1 MRQLFPRFESI
12 KQRIYPR
19 FKLRLFMKLRGIKTL
34 TKACRILRTNPEV
47 AKNLGFCS
55 LPTYETIR
63 HFANDLL
70 TDEVLKKIFYAE
82 VKEID
87 NELNGDLG
95 KVTIEDATVIT
106 AKAKDPEA
114 EYNAY
119 YDDRG
124 WKKDLVIDQRYG
136 VFLSF
141 SDIGINDNEADCLVG
156 HLEELEKIGI
166 RVGENIVDGKYPT
179 YENIAT
185 AKHEYR
191 TNLIYTPQEHWVHN
205 PKGEPEEIERMYQKY
220 WQEEDFSPEASIGY
234 KLRFLFD
241 RGEYEAVGAYY
252 RNKVMEDGQDEDYS
266 HRVQIESSNGYLK
279 SQVGFED
286 LPRKGARP
294 AFRHTTLCLIAVDA
308 VALTRLRHGVKEDLT
323 SVAYLT

>member
-1 MRQLFPRFESI
+1 
-12 KQRIYPR
+12 
-19 FKLRLFMKLRGIKTL
+19 MKLRGIKTL
-34 TKACRILRTNPEV
+34 TKAYRLLRTNPEV

-70 TDEVLKKIFYAE
+70 TAKVLKAIFYAE
-82 VKEID
+82 VGEIKAK
-87 NELNGDLG
+87 LNGDLG

-114 EYNAY
+114 EYNGY

-124 WKKDLVIDQRYG
+124 WKKDLVIDQPTG

-141 SDIGINDNEADCLVG
+141 SDLGINDNEADCLVG
-156 HLEELEKIGI
+156 HLGELEKIGI
-166 RVGENIVDGKYPT
+166 HVGKNIVDGKYPT
-179 YENIAT
+179 YENIAM
-185 AKHEYR
+185 AKHGYR
-191 TNLIYTPQEHWVHN
+191 TDLLYSPQEHWVHN

-252 RNKVMEDGQDEDYS
+252 RNKVMEDGQDEDYGQ
-266 HRVQIESSNGYLK
+266 REKIESANGYLK
-279 SQVGFED
+279 SQMGFEA
-286 LPRKGARP
+286 LPRKGSRA
-294 AFRHTTLCLIAVDA
+294 AFRHTTLCLIAINA
-308 VALTRLRHGVKEDLT
+308 VALTRLQHGVREALT